1 MRITA
6 LHSDIAPDAR
16 PDDQDTLLQAVA
28 IERTLKAL
36 GHEAACCA
44 FVPDSAWLE
53 STLARECPDLVF
65 NLVET
70 VWGSGAH
77 APMAPAML
85 SQFGVPFT
93 GCGASPIAACGDK
106 IFAKKV
112 LQAAGLPTPQWSE
125 PPAWRDIGDAR
136 WIVKSVSEDASLGL
150 DDGAVVRGREAV
162 AARAQACAA
171 RFGGRWFAEGFV
183 EGREFNVALLER
195 YGAPFALPIGE
206 MLFEQWDEARPRIIG
221 YAAKWDETAT
231 EYRDTTRVFDWHQRD
246 SRLNRMLEFLAREC
260 WMLFGLTGY
269 ARVDFRVDPEGKPYI
284 LEVNPNPCLEPD
296 AGFAAACEQAG
307 MTYEDLIA
315 HVVNAAVQG

>member
-1 MRITA
+1 MRVVI
-6 LHSDIAPDAR
+6 LHSDIPADAR
-16 PDDQDTLLQAVA
+16 PDDQDTLRQALA
-28 IERTLKAL
+28 IERTLKLL
-36 GHEAACCA
+36 GHEAVCCA
-44 FVPDSAWLE
+44 FVPDAASLE
-53 STLARECPDLVF
+53 SMLARECPDLVF

-77 APMAPAML
+77 APLAPAML

-93 GCGASPIAACGDK
+93 GCSASSTAACGDK

-112 LQAAGLPTPQWSE
+112 LQAAGLPTPEWSE
-125 PPAWRDIGDAR
+125 APAWRDIGDAR
-136 WIVKSVSEDASLGL
+136 WIVKSVAEDASLGL

-171 RFGGRWFAEGFV
+171 RYGGRWFAEAFV

-231 EYRDTTRVFDWHQRD
+231 EYRDTTRVFDWHQGD
-246 SRLNRMLEFLAREC
+246 SRLNRMLELLSREC

-269 ARVDFRVDPEGKPYI
+269 ARVDFRVDAEGKPYI
-284 LEVNPNPCLEPD
+284 LEVNPNPCLEPN
-296 AGFAAACEQAG
+296 AGFAAACEQSG

-315 HVVNAAVQG
+315 HVVKAAMQG